1 MNNFYN
7 SGLYS
12 EPFFRKHKNLN
23 FRLHSSVVEAML
35 ESDYELF
42 LKDYSAGLDCQNEDE
57 LQEAIISLFVE
68 NINLYATYF
77 EPLIFDKE
85 IALECGLTPFKYS
98 ELNLLAL
105 SGCGMD
111 FSPRL
116 DAYQVLTD
124 HTIDK
129 ASYLF
134 LDISYFEYVVGDAIT
149 EQIREI
155 LCY

>member
-42 LKDYSAGLDCQNEDE
+42 LKHYSAGLDCQNEDE
-57 LQEAIISLFVE
+57 LQEEIISLFVE

-105 SGCGMD
+105 SGCSMD

-116 DAYQVLTD
+116 DAYQVFYAVNT
-124 HTIDK
+124 K
-129 ASYLF
+129 Y
-134 LDISYFEYVVGDAIT
+134 Y
-149 EQIREI
+149 I
-155 LCY
+155 LHQKMRIFYTKNMRGYKSSAKTQK